1 MAEERR
7 LVVDDS
13 PADISRIEGRPVR
26 ASLVGE
32 TRSTQLHLTF
42 AEADELRHELA
53 AFLATSG
60 EPLAN
65 ACPICGA
72 RPGYPCRITPATGAE
87 HSARWN
93 ERKGRP

>member
-1 MAEERR
+1 MVDEREIII
-7 LVVDDS
+7 DDA
-13 PADISRIEGRPVR
+13 PADVARIEGRPVR
-26 ASLVGE
+26 ATVRGDHG
-32 TRSTQLHLTF
+32 STVLHLTF
-42 AEADELRHELA
+42 AEADALRHELA

-93 ERKGRP
+93 ERKAR

>member
-1 MAEERR
+1 MTNDAKI
-7 LVVDDS
+7 D
-13 PADISRIEGRPVR
+13 GRPVR
-26 ASLVGE
+26 VTAQSDHGLTVL
-32 TRSTQLHLTF
+32 RLTF
-42 AEADELRHELA
+42 AEADALRHELA
-53 AFLATSG
+53 LFLATSG

-65 ACPICGA
+65 DCPVCGA